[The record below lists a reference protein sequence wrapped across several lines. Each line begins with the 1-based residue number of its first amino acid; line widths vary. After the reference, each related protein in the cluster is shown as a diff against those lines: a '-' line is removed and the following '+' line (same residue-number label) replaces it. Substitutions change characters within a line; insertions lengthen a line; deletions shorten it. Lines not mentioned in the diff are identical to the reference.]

1 MSVVAQPAKITV
13 KHPSKAWRKSLVA
26 DAQEAVRRDP
36 AYFADMLEALSRAQ
50 TKSSFRVVR

>member
-1 MSVVAQPAKITV
+1 MSVATQTAKTPV
-13 KHPSKAWRKSLVA
+13 KPSKSWCQSIVE
-26 DAQEAVRRDP
+26 DARHAVTRDP